1 MEVLTGLGL
10 ASAAGL
16 NAYVPLLL
24 LGALARWTDLV
35 QLPSAW
41 AWLADP
47 WALGVLGVLLLV
59 EVAADKVPGLDHV
72 NDLLQ
77 TLVRPAAGG
86 VVVGAGTGDST
97 LVADP
102 SSFVSSVDWGP
113 VLAGAAVALAVHLLK
128 AGGRGVLNAT
138 TAGVAAPVAS
148 TAEDALSVGLTVAA
162 LLLPV
167 LVLVLLAVL
176 VWAGVASVRRRSR
189 TRRRRAGAY
198 PVG

>member
-1 MEVLTGLGL
+1 MELLTGLGL

-24 LGALARWTDLV
+24 LGVLARWTDVV

-41 AWLADP
+41 AWLSDP
-47 WALGVLGVLLLV
+47 WSLAVIGVLLLV
-59 EVAADKVPGLDHV
+59 ELAADKIPGVDHV

-77 TLVRPAAGG
+77 TVVRPAAGG
-86 VVVGAGTGDST
+86 VVVGAGTGSAA
-97 LVADP
+97 LVDDP
-102 SSFVSSVDWGP
+102 SSFVASVEWGP

-138 TAGVAAPVAS
+138 TAGLAAPVAS
-148 TAEDALSVGLTVAA
+148 TAEDALSLGLAVAA

-167 LVLVLLAVL
+167 LVLVLLMVL
-176 VWAGVASVRRRSR
+176 VWAGVGATRRR
-189 TRRRRAGAY
+189 TRRRQGAGAY
-198 PVG
+198 RVT

>member
-24 LGALARWTDLV
+24 LGVLARWTDLV

-47 WALGVLGVLLLV
+47 WALAVLGVLLVV
-59 EVAADKVPGLDHV
+59 EVSADKVPGVDHV

-77 TLVRPAAGG
+77 TVVRPASGG
-86 VVVGAGTGDST
+86 MVVGAGTGGGT
-97 LVADP
+97 LVEDP
-102 SSFVSSVDWGP
+102 SSFLAGVEWGP

-138 TAGVAAPVAS
+138 TAGLAAPVAS
-148 TAEDALSVGLTVAA
+148 TAEDVLAVGLTVAA

-176 VWAGVASVRRRSR
+176 VWAGVGAARRRSR
-189 TRRRRAGAY
+189 RRSAH
-198 PVG
+198 PVR